1 MKISASIYAYDKKLS
16 LQEIVKSL
24 DVLYIDSF
32 HIDCNDDVSVFNDI
46 EQIRQISKTPIDL
59 HIITDHPAKY
69 FDYIDKYKIDYVQ
82 FQYENL
88 TEKHSVFPHLN
99 NTKWGIGITNDTPYN
114 VIDDFENVDFVLFM
128 TTTPGVSGGV
138 FNKNVFKK
146 IRHFRANYQSKSIF
160 VDGGVNAE
168 VAFVLRNIGVNR
180 VVCGSYLA
188 KNNSPARALI
198 DLRKDI
204 ASSFQI
210 KDFMMENIPVLNFNN
225 ASVNDVLL
233 AIEKFSLGFVIFVND
248 DGKFIG
254 ISSNADMRRAFIKN
268 ADNFDKISTLDCI
281 NFKPFSLNENL
292 TIKDMLNEI
301 AKQNFIVNFF
311 PVVNDDNIPVGAVTF
326 FNLIR
331 SEI

>member
-1 MKISASIYAYDKKLS
+1 MKISASIYAYDNQLT
-16 LQEIVKSL
+16 LQEIVESL
-24 DVLYIDSF
+24 DMLYIDSF
-32 HIDCNDDVSVFNDI
+32 HIDCNDDIRVFEDI
-46 EQIRQISKTPIDL
+46 EKIRSISTTPIDL
-59 HIITDHPAKY
+59 HIITDNPYKY
-69 FDYIDKYKIDYVQ
+69 FNLIEKYQIDFVQ

-88 TEKHSVFPHLN
+88 YEKRLSFPSVCK
-99 NTKWGIGITNDTPYN
+99 TKWGIGITNNTPYE

-128 TTTPGVSGGV
+128 TTTPGVSGGT

-146 IRHFRANYQSKSIF
+146 IRHFRAKYQNKEIF

-204 ASSFQI
+204 ASSFLI
-210 KDFMMENIPVLNFNN
+210 KDFMLENIPVLNYLS
-225 ASVNDVLL
+225 ASVYDVLV
-233 AIEKFSLGFVIFVND
+233 AIEKFSLGFVVFIND
-248 DGKFIG
+248 DGKFAG
-254 ISSNADMRRAFIKN
+254 IASNADVRRAFIKN
-268 ADNFDKISTLDCI
+268 ADDFDKISTIDCI
-281 NFKPFSLNENL
+281 NYNPFFLNENL

-301 AKQNFIVNFF
+301 AKQNFVVNFF